1 MRRLH
6 SLHFRQSSIAFLVV
20 ILVLT
25 FTISLN
31 VTAQKTLSSLSG
43 RVIDADGKPVA
54 GLKLAVKPVKI
65 NRGYEEGPLAPI
77 SSWPTVVTDKK
88 GAFSITNINPVSSRV
103 VMFPEHGS
111 EYEITSLELDAV
123 TVYSTAFRPNFPTW
137 FGKPTIAIEPGRHLE
152 NVVVNVK
159 KPRMRISG
167 RVVLPDGKPLANKQ
181 IYLQVSHR
189 RRDTFLFFF
198 SDGGGGG
205 SSGRL
210 VKTDSEGY
218 FVSYAPDSVEEYMVS
233 VKYEGVSA
241 KTRWFRMKKGQR
253 KDNLKLTLTGF
264 EKHSLNRSNRE
275 KARQAVWT
283 VNPENRHAYK
293 KIECE
298 SWDDAKA
305 KAQAENA
312 YLVAI
317 NDEAEQKWLALLFTE
332 RVFYWVGLQVPD
344 TEEAWLWDSGEP
356 LKYENWGSS
365 GKPEVRNARDDS
377 VPIAMVFSTKK
388 WMAIDNNSR
397 LSSMVKQAIIEK
409 DDF

>member
-1 MRRLH
+1 MTR
-6 SLHFRQSSIAFLVV
+6 LHFRQSSIALLVV

-25 FTISLN
+25 FPISWN

-65 NRGYEEGPLAPI
+65 IRGYEEGLLAPI
-77 SSWPTVVTDKK
+77 SSWQSAVTDKK
-88 GAFSITNINPVSSRV
+88 GTFSITNINPVSSRV

-111 EYEITSLELDAV
+111 EYEIMSLELGDI
-123 TVYSTAFRPNFPTW
+123 TVYSTAFRPNFPVW
-137 FGKPTIAIEPGRHLE
+137 FGKPTIAIGPGKHLE

-167 RVVLPDGKPLANKQ
+167 RVVLPDGTPLANKQ
-181 IYLQVSHR
+181 IYLKVRHR
-189 RRDTFLFFF
+189 RRDTYLFFF
-198 SDGGGGG
+198 SSGGGGG
-205 SSGRL
+205 SSGRS

-218 FVSYAPDSVEEYMVS
+218 FVTYSPDSDEEYMVS

-264 EKHSLNRSNRE
+264 EKHNLNRSNRE
-275 KARQAVWT
+275 IARQAVWA
-283 VNPENRHAYK
+283 VNPENRHAYR
-293 KIECE
+293 IIACE
-298 SWDDAKA
+298 SWDDARA
-305 KAQAENA
+305 KAHAENA

-317 NDEAEQKWLALLFTE
+317 NDEAEQKWLESLYSEKAF
-332 RVFYWVGLQVPD
+332 FWIGLQVPKN
-344 TEEAWLWDSGEP
+344 EAAWQWNSGEP
-356 LKYENWGSS
+356 LVYENWGST
-365 GKPEVRNARDDS
+365 GKPENATTGDRKM
-377 VPIAMVFSTKK
+377 PIALIFSTKK
-388 WMAIDNNSR
+388 WMAIDTEGP
-397 LSSMVKQAIIEK
+397 LSSLVKQAIIEK

>member
-1 MRRLH
+1 MTR
-6 SLHFRQSSIAFLVV
+6 LHFRQSLLALLVV

-25 FTISLN
+25 FTISWN

-43 RVIDADGKPVA
+43 RVIDADGKPVV
-54 GLKLAVKPVKI
+54 GLKLGVKPVKI
-65 NRGYEEGPLAPI
+65 IRGNEEGPLAPI
-77 SSWPTVVTDKK
+77 SSWPIAVTDKK

-111 EYEITSLELDAV
+111 DYEIMSLELGPV
-123 TVYSTAFRPNFPTW
+123 TVYSTAFHPNFPTW
-137 FGKPTIAIEPGRHLE
+137 FGKPTIAIEPGKHLE
-152 NVVVNVK
+152 NIVINVK

-167 RVVLPDGKPLANKQ
+167 RVVLPDGTPLANKQ

-189 RRDTFLFFF
+189 HRDTFLFFF

-218 FVSYAPDSVEEYMVS
+218 FVSYAPEDTEEYMVL
-233 VKYEGVSA
+233 VRYEGISA

-253 KDNLKLTLTGF
+253 KDNLKLTLTGYDR
-264 EKHSLNRSNRE
+264 HRLNRINRE
-275 KARQAVWT
+275 KAKQAVWM
-283 VNPENRHAYK
+283 VNPANRHAYK
-293 KIECE
+293 IITCD

-317 NDEAEQKWLALLFTE
+317 NDEAEQKWLESLYSEKAF
-332 RVFYWVGLQVPD
+332 FWIGLQVP
-344 TEEAWLWDSGEP
+344 ENEAVWQWNSGES
-356 LKYENWGSS
+356 LVYANWGSS
-365 GKPEVRNARDDS
+365 GKPDVTNTRDRK
-377 VPIAMVFSTKK
+377 VPIALVFSSKK
-388 WMAIDNNSR
+388 WMAIDAKSP

>member
-1 MRRLH
+1 MTR
-6 SLHFRQSSIAFLVV
+6 LHFRQSSIAMLVV
-20 ILVLT
+20 ILVVI
-25 FTISLN
+25 FAISWN

-54 GLKLAVKPVKI
+54 GLKLGVKPVKI
-65 NRGYEEGPLAPI
+65 IRGNEEGPLAPI
-77 SSWPTVVTDKK
+77 SSWPTAVTDKK
-88 GAFSITNINPVSSRV
+88 GGFSITNINPVSSRV

-111 EYEITSLELDAV
+111 DYEIMSLELEDI

-137 FGKPTIAIEPGRHLE
+137 FGKPTIAIEPGKHLE

-167 RVVLPDGKPLANKQ
+167 RVILPDGTPLANKQ
-181 IYLQVSHR
+181 IYLKVSHR

-198 SDGGGGG
+198 SDGGSGG

-218 FVSYAPDSVEEYMVS
+218 FVSYAPEDTEEYMVF
-233 VKYEGVSA
+233 VRYEGISA
-241 KTRWFRMKKGQR
+241 KTRWFRMKRGQR
-253 KDNLKLTLTGF
+253 KDNLLLRLRGV
-264 EKHSLNRSNRE
+264 EKQQLNQ
-275 KARQAVWT
+275 KARQAVWA
-283 VNPENRHAYK
+283 VNPENRHAYR

-305 KAQAENA
+305 KAQAEDA

-317 NDEAEQKWLALLFTE
+317 NDEVEQKWLESLYSE
-332 RVFYWVGLQVPD
+332 KVFFWIGLQVP
-344 TEEAWLWDSGEP
+344 ENEAAWQWNSGEP
-356 LKYENWGSS
+356 LVYANWGPS
-365 GKPEVRNARDDS
+365 GKPDNTSTSEGEAPVAL
-377 VPIAMVFSTKK
+377 IFSTKK
-388 WMAIDNNSR
+388 WMAVDSKSS
-397 LSSMVKQAIIEK
+397 LSSMVKQAILEK

>member
-1 MRRLH
+1 MTR
-6 SLHFRQSSIAFLVV
+6 LHFRQSSIALLVV

-25 FTISLN
+25 FTISWN

-43 RVIDADGKPVA
+43 RVIDADSKRVA

-77 SSWPTVVTDKK
+77 SSWPSAVTDKE
-88 GAFSITNINPVSSRV
+88 GGFSITNINPVSSRV
-103 VMFPEHGS
+103 VMFPEHGAD
-111 EYEITSLELDAV
+111 YEIMFLELGDI
-123 TVYSTAFRPNFPTW
+123 TVYSTAFHPNFPTW
-137 FGKPTIAIEPGRHLE
+137 FGKPTIAIEPGEHLE

-167 RVVLPDGKPLANKQ
+167 RVVLPDGTPLANKQ
-181 IYLQVSHR
+181 IYLKVSHR
-189 RRDTFLFFF
+189 RRDTYLFFF
-198 SDGGGGG
+198 SSGGGGGGG

-264 EKHSLNRSNRE
+264 EKHNLNRSNRE
-275 KARQAVWT
+275 KARQAVWV
-283 VNPENRHAYK
+283 VNPENRHAYR

-298 SWDDAKA
+298 SWDDARA
-305 KAQAENA
+305 KAHAENA

-317 NDEAEQKWLALLFTE
+317 NDKAEQKWLESLYSEKAF
-332 RVFYWVGLQVPD
+332 FWIGLQVP
-344 TEEAWLWDSGEP
+344 ENEVGWQWNSGEP
-356 LKYENWGSS
+356 LVYANWGPS
-365 GKPEVRNARDDS
+365 GKPDNITS
-377 VPIAMVFSTKK
+377 TQSQVPIALVFSTKK
-388 WMAIDNNSR
+388 WMAIDSKSP
-397 LSSMVKQAIIEK
+397 LSPMVKQAILEK
-409 DDF
+409 NDF

>member
-1 MRRLH
+1 MTRLN
-6 SLHFRQSSIAFLVV
+6 FRQFSIAMLVVTLVV
-20 ILVLT
+20 I
-25 FTISLN
+25 FAISWN

-43 RVIDADGKPVA
+43 RVINADGKPVA
-54 GLKLAVKPVKI
+54 GLKLGVKPVKI
-65 NRGYEEGPLAPI
+65 IRGNEEGPLAPI
-77 SSWPTVVTDKK
+77 SSWQTAVTDKK
-88 GAFSITNINPVSSRV
+88 GGFSITNINPVSSRV

-111 EYEITSLELDAV
+111 DYEIMSLELGDI

-137 FGKPTIAIEPGRHLE
+137 FGKPTIAIEPGKHLE

-167 RVVLPDGKPLANKQ
+167 RVVLSDGTPLANKQ

-189 RRDTFLFFF
+189 HRDTFLFFF

-218 FVSYAPDSVEEYMVS
+218 FVSYAPEDTEEYMVL
-233 VKYEGVSA
+233 VRYQGVTA

-264 EKHSLNRSNRE
+264 EKHNLNRSNRE

-283 VNPENRHAYK
+283 VNPENRHAYR

-317 NDEAEQKWLALLFTE
+317 NDEAEQRWLESLYSEKAF
-332 RVFYWVGLQVPD
+332 FWIGLKVP
-344 TEEAWLWDSGEP
+344 ENEAAWQWNIGDP
-356 LKYENWGSS
+356 LVYANWGPS
-365 GKPEVRNARDDS
+365 GKPDNRTSSQAK
-377 VPIAMVFSTKK
+377 VPIALIFSTKK
-388 WMAIDNNSR
+388 WMAIDSKSP
-397 LSSMVKQAIIEK
+397 LSSMVKQAILEK